1 MRLIMCLVA
10 ATVVAAAVAAAQT
23 GDATAPKENP
33 AGFVAKPEPGGP
45 PQLVAVPAGHDARMW
60 KVLDGLVTALED
72 EDRAAFE
79 ALMSPALLER
89 RAQAGDPLS
98 LMYDFMA
105 QAMAG
110 RGSIAGF
117 HALGDKAYDVPDS
130 AFPMRPA
137 VFHLEDGMAG
147 YFGLALDDDDR
158 IDHFSLILKGEI
170 CAAGLQCG
178 KMVGLPR
185 TMMGE

>member
-10 ATVVAAAVAAAQT
+10 AIAAAAAIANAQT
-23 GDATAPKENP
+23 GAATGPKEGP
-33 AGFVAKPEPGGP
+33 AGFVAKPQPGGP

-60 KVLDGLVTALED
+60 KVLDGLVTALES

-79 ALMSPALLER
+79 SLMSPALLAR

-98 LMYDFMA
+98 VMYDFMA
-105 QAMAG
+105 QAMAV
-110 RGSIAGF
+110 RGGIAGF

-130 AFPMRPA
+130 EFPMRPA

-158 IDHFSLILKGEI
+158 SDHFSLILKAEI
-170 CAAGLQCG
+170 CAAGLQCE

-185 TMMGE
+185 AMIRE